1 MQYMVGG
8 GGGLGAVLSEGFKP
22 EALTQIFPEGILVD
36 MVQHKDTLK
45 KKTKKTVDAFS
56 LFLCVVFLFCNVLYF
71 EVLSYFGE
79 STE

>member
-1 MQYMVGG
+1 MVGG

-45 KKTKKTVDAFS
+45 KKQKK
-56 LFLCVVFLFCNVLYF
+56 L
-71 EVLSYFGE
+71 
-79 STE
+79 